1 MATAKISKRTLMKIC
16 EALEER
22 YGRRKVVEQEDFI
35 EALIHQILELAT
47 AERTAREALKR
58 IKAEYIDWNDM
69 RVATVREI
77 QDILGPRY
85 PRCREKAEDLHS
97 LLADLYTAFRSMDLS
112 ATMRTPDGM
121 ETIRAL
127 PDTTLIRADMVE
139 WALLVDC
146 GLQTFPTDEEQIE
159 LLRFL
164 GGIPKKME
172 SEEVAPALVETLESE
187 ERLRLARGLREH
199 CDFLEQH
206 DIFDP
211 KPIGYRWSKPDPLGM
226 GPKPKKAA
234 KKKKAATRGAGKK
247 KTTTTK
253 SSSASSKNADGDG
266 GTQAKKKSA
275 AKKKAASAR
284 SSKRS
289 ATSTSKK
296 SADPKQN

>member
-47 AERTAREALKR
+47 PERTAREALKR

-139 WALLVDC
+139 WALMVDC
-146 GLQTFPTDEEQIE
+146 GLPTFPTDEEQIE

-187 ERLRLARGLREH
+187 DRLRLARGLREH

-206 DIFDP
+206 DIFSP

-234 KKKKAATRGAGKK
+234 
-247 KTTTTK
+247 
-253 SSSASSKNADGDG
+253 
-266 GTQAKKKSA
+266 AKKKSA
-275 AKKKAASAR
+275 SKKKAASKKSGSKSGDADSDGQPKKAAAKKKASSK

-296 SADPKQN
+296 SADPKKN